1 MAAARPALS
10 AAACSQCRLRLLNYA
25 FAPVA
30 LPTALPRHVAAASAR
45 ARRPNPSTNAH
56 ALSIRRFSS
65 LPVSQHPSRSSELKS
80 QPDAE
85 LDAETHTETSTSPES
100 SATDAPVPW
109 YLQVDPPTH
118 IAPIELPALPDVPPD
133 APPLI
138 RTLLQYASEDM
149 GLDDLNLLDLRRLDP
164 PPALGPDLFML
175 FGTARSERHLNVS
188 AGRLVRWL
196 RAKHRVHADADG
208 LLGPNERKTK
218 LRRKARRAKLLGTMG
233 SDDADDGIRTGWICV
248 NLGTVDRGADQESF
262 VAADGRSS
270 GFGVTQSGS
279 SVVVQ
284 LMTESRRRE
293 MDLEALWTGA
303 LDRSLATSG
312 SDVNTR
318 KPKQPADHLDPV
330 ERAILAN
337 VHRPPT
343 QVRSHRSKATPGP
356 WLSNQARFYST
367 GPSIPLD
374 TSFQDPFKALDPLR
388 TTSADEM
395 ERLLTYDAESKHRLL
410 GLLHSQLLEM
420 SDEAAAAALHGT
432 DPATESSPFLEL
444 MEHAMQTLPPSQ
456 TWKYRL
462 ALQHRGTE
470 LSIGRFTES
479 LKDVRVLVDE
489 MRVNYA
495 INPSRD
501 QYIKLL
507 YSVLASSS
515 QDVDHLSQLAL
526 EVLSSMHQ
534 RNQAVLAN
542 DVLVTIIE
550 SVSKSKTPLR
560 AQSRWTTDLLGT
572 VEKLLFLPS
581 QPYMD
586 DSLLIA
592 LMTAYARRGSWPEVW
607 NIWQVPPRYL
617 RPRSRALYCSIFKLA
632 INTNSKKICAD
643 VTRRCVHDM
652 FDEEPPVLPTGD
664 VRKAALEC
672 LSIAD
677 HNAEEYATIPV
688 DTDGVLGKLAN
699 REFTKYVRLIKEF
712 ET

>member
-1 MAAARPALS
+1 MAATRPALS
-10 AAACSQCRLRLLNYA
+10 AAACSQCRLRLLKYA
-25 FAPVA
+25 FAPVT
-30 LPTALPRHVAAASAR
+30 LPTALFRHAAAAPAR
-45 ARRPNPSTNAH
+45 ARLPDSSTNVH
-56 ALSIRRFSS
+56 ALSVRRFSS
-65 LPVSQHPSRSSELKS
+65 LPDSQPSRSSEHKAE
-80 QPDAE
+80 PDAGPE
-85 LDAETHTETSTSPES
+85 AETSTSPES
-100 SATDAPVPW
+100 SSADPLIPW

-133 APPLI
+133 SPPLI
-138 RTLLQYASEDM
+138 RSLLQYASEDM

-196 RAKHRVHADADG
+196 RAKYRVHADADG

-248 NLGTVDRGADQESF
+248 NLGTVDRGADQESL

-279 SVVVQ
+279 TVIVQ

-293 MDLEALWTGA
+293 MDLEALWTDA
-303 LDRSLATSG
+303 LDRSLAASG
-312 SDVNTR
+312 TDVNTR
-318 KPKQPADHLDPV
+318 QPKQPAGDLDPV

-343 QVRSHRSKATPGP
+343 QERSRRSKTTPGP

-367 GPSIPLD
+367 GPSVCRDSSLQHPSGARIE
-374 TSFQDPFKALDPLR
+374 ALDPLR
-388 TTSADEM
+388 TTSAKEM
-395 ERLLTYDAESKHRLL
+395 KHLLTYDPESKHRLL
-410 GLLHSQLLEM
+410 GLLHNQLLHM
-420 SDEAAAAALHGT
+420 NDEAAAVALHGT
-432 DPATESSPFLEL
+432 GPATESSFLEL
-444 MEHAMQTLPPSQ
+444 MKLAMQTLPPSH

-470 LSIGRFTES
+470 LSIDRFTKS
-479 LKDVRVLVDE
+479 LEDVRVLVDE
-489 MRVNYA
+489 MRVNHA

-501 QYIKLL
+501 HYVQLL
-507 YSVLASSS
+507 YSILASSS
-515 QDVDHLSQLAL
+515 DNVNHVCQLAL
-526 EVLSSMHQ
+526 DVLSTMHQ
-534 RNQAVLAN
+534 RNQAVMAN
-542 DVLVTIIE
+542 DVLVTMIQGI
-550 SVSKSKTPLR
+550 SKSNKAAR
-560 AQSRWTTDLLGT
+560 AQSRWTTDVLGS

-617 RPRSRALYCSIFKLA
+617 RPRSRAMYRCIFSLA

-643 VTRRCVHDM
+643 VTRRCVHEM
-652 FDEEPPVLPTGD
+652 FNEEPPVLPTGD

-672 LSIAD
+672 LSLAD
-677 HNAEEYATIPV
+677 HHAVEYATTIPA
-688 DTDGVLGKLAN
+688 DAEGVLGKLAN
-699 REFTKYVRLIKEF
+699 LEFTKYARLIHEF
-712 ET
+712 EN